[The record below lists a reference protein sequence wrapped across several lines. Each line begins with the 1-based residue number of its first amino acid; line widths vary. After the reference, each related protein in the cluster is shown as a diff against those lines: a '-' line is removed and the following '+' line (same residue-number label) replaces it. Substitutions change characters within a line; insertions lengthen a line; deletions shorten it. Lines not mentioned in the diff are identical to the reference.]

1 MRALSSGTSDLHQDR
16 ILCDVFQATQ
26 CLKTYE
32 NWSAAQRG
40 TGVLRQ
46 KRFPCSVSR
55 IPYTC
60 QCMNNFD
67 LALLIATGGCVYDVY
82 LSSFATKSISKVD
95 RY

>member
-1 MRALSSGTSDLHQDR
+1 MSQT
-16 ILCDVFQATQ
+16 F
-26 CLKTYE
+26 E

-60 QCMNNFD
+60 LRMNYFD
-67 LALLIATGGCVYDVY
+67 LALLIATGGCVYDVC
-82 LSSFATKSISKVD
+82 LSSFAPRLTFEVD
-95 RY
+95 IDPALQVNFLVFDCLGSNLCYYCILF